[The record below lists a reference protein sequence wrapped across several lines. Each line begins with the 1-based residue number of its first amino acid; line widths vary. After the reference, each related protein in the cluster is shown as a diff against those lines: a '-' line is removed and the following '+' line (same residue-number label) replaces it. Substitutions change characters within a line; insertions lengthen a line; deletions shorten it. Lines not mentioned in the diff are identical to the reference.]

1 MSGLMTICRK
11 ELSDHLGSKRY
22 LLLFALIV
30 TLSIASAYQGAQF
43 IKNNPASSFV
53 DIFAGAQNSSFS
65 FIYLMVIFGPIIGLA
80 LGFDAIN
87 RERTRGSL
95 SVLLSQ
101 PIFRDSILNGKFIA
115 GVAALSLLTV
125 STVGILTGVAIPI
138 LGFGPAGEEIVRIC
152 VFTLFTI
159 LYLSIWLALGLLF
172 SIMSKNTTT
181 SILMSIST
189 WLLFSI
195 IITIAASFIANI
207 AAPIE
212 MPTGFQAVTI
222 PGNQTFPGGFGT
234 FNQTS
239 RFNQTFSGQSF
250 LDQTQMTDYRQTMED
265 NANIEA
271 AVQKISPCYL
281 YQDAATS
288 LLGIAEGGFGSA
300 GNPFRGLETSQSV
313 SSSWPQITVLAVVLV
328 ACFAS
333 SYMLFL
339 RQEIRAGG

>member
-30 TLSIASAYQGAQF
+30 TLSIASAYQGADF
-43 IKNNPASSFV
+43 IKNNPNSSFV

-101 PIFRDSILNGKFIA
+101 PIFRDAVLNGKFIA
-115 GVAALSLLTV
+115 GVAALSLLAV
-125 STVGILTGVAIPI
+125 STIGILTGVAIPV

-189 WLLFSI
+189 WLMFSI
-195 IITIAASFIANI
+195 IITIAASFIANV

-212 MPTGFQAVTI
+212 IATGFQAVTR
-222 PGNQTFPGGFGT
+222 PANQTFPGGFGT
-234 FNQTS
+234 FNQST
-239 RFNQTFSGQSF
+239 F
-250 LDQTQMTDYRQTMED
+250 LDQTQMTDYRQTMEN

-281 YQDAATS
+281 YEDAATS
-288 LLGIAEGGFGSA
+288 LLGITEGGFGAA
-300 GNPFRGLETSQSV
+300 GNPFQGLETSQSV
-313 SSSWPQITVLAVVLV
+313 SSSWPQITVLAVILI

>member
-22 LLLFALIV
+22 LLLFVLIV
-30 TLSIASAYQGAQF
+30 TLSIASAYQGADF
-43 IKNNPASSFV
+43 IKNNPNSSFV

-115 GVAALSLLTV
+115 GVAALSLLAV

-189 WLLFSI
+189 WLMFSI
-195 IITIAASFIANI
+195 IITIAASFIANV

-212 MPTGFQAVTI
+212 MPTGFQAVTR
-222 PGNQTFPGGFGT
+222 PANQTFPGGFD
-234 FNQTS
+234 FNQTGG
-239 RFNQTFSGQSF
+239 FNQSTF

-271 AVQKISPCYL
+271 AVKKISPCYL
-281 YQDAATS
+281 YEDAATS
-288 LLGIAEGGFGSA
+288 LLGIAEGGFGEA
-300 GNPFRGLETSQSV
+300 GNPFQGLATSQSV
-313 SSSWPQITVLAVVLV
+313 SSSWPQMTVLAVVLI

>member
-43 IKNNPASSFV
+43 IKNNPNSSFV

-115 GVAALSLLTV
+115 GVAALSLLAV

-189 WLLFSI
+189 WLMFSI
-195 IITIAASFIANI
+195 IITIAASFIANV

-212 MPTGFQAVTI
+212 MPTGFQAVTR
-222 PGNQTFPGGFGT
+222 PANQTFPGGFD
-234 FNQTS
+234 
-239 RFNQTFSGQSF
+239 FNQTFSGGGGSF
-250 LDQTQMTDYRQTMED
+250 LDQTQMTDYREAMEN

-281 YQDAATS
+281 YEDAATS
-288 LLGIAEGGFGSA
+288 LLGITEGGFGSA
-300 GNPFRGLETSQSV
+300 GNPFQGLETSQSV
-313 SSSWPQITVLAVVLV
+313 SSSWPQITVLAVVLI

>member
-30 TLSIASAYQGAQF
+30 TLSIASAYQGADF
-43 IKNNPASSFV
+43 IKNNPNSSFV
-53 DIFAGAQNSSFS
+53 DVFAGAQNSSFS

-95 SVLLSQ
+95 SVILSQ

-115 GVAALSLLTV
+115 GVAALSLLAV
-125 STVGILTGVAIPI
+125 STIGILTGVAIPI

-152 VFTLFTI
+152 MFTLFTI

-195 IITIAASFIANI
+195 IITIAASFIANV

-212 MPTGFQAVTI
+212 IATGFQAVTR
-222 PGNQTFPGGFGT
+222 PANQTFSGGFGT
-234 FNQTS
+234 FNQTM
-239 RFNQTFSGQSF
+239 F
-250 LDQTQMTDYRQTMED
+250 LDQTQMTDYRQIMED

-271 AVQKISPCYL
+271 TVQKISPCYL
-281 YQDAATS
+281 YEDAATS
-288 LLGIAEGGFGSA
+288 LLGITEGGFGSA

-313 SSSWPQITVLAVVLV
+313 SSSWPQITVLAVVLI

>member
-22 LLLFALIV
+22 LLLFVLIV
-30 TLSIASAYQGAQF
+30 TLSIASAYQGAEF

-53 DIFAGAQNSSFS
+53 DIFSGYQNGGFS
-65 FIYLMVIFGPIIGLA
+65 FIYLMVLFGPVIGLA

-101 PIFRDSILNGKFIA
+101 PIFRDSILNGKFLA
-115 GVAALSLLTV
+115 GVAALSLLAV
-125 STVGILTGVAIPI
+125 STIGILTGVAIPL
-138 LGFGPAGEEIVRIC
+138 LGFGPVGDEILRIG

-195 IITIAASFIANI
+195 IITIAASFIANV

-212 MPTGFQAVTI
+212 MPTGFQAITR
-222 PGNQTFPGGFGT
+222 PANQTFPGGFDFNRT
-234 FNQTS
+234 FND
-239 RFNQTFSGQSF
+239 GGGSF
-250 LDQTQMTDYRQTMED
+250 LDQTQMVDYREAMEN

-281 YQDAATS
+281 YEDAATS
-288 LLGIAEGGFGSA
+288 LLGIAEGGFGAA
-300 GNPFRGLETSQSV
+300 GNPFQGLETSQSV
-313 SSSWPQITVLAVVLV
+313 SSSWPQITVLAVVLG
-328 ACFAS
+328 ACFAA

>member
-22 LLLFALIV
+22 LLLFTLIV
-30 TLSIASAYQGAQF
+30 TLSIASAYQGADF
-43 IKNNPASSFV
+43 IKNNPNSSFV
-53 DIFAGAQNSSFS
+53 DIFAGAQNTNIS
-65 FIYLMVIFGPIIGLA
+65 FIYLMIIFGPIIGLA

-101 PIFRDSILNGKFIA
+101 PIYRDSILNGKFIA
-115 GVAALSLLTV
+115 GVAALSLLAV
-125 STVGILTGVAIPI
+125 STIGILTGVAIPL
-138 LGFGPAGEEIVRIC
+138 LGFGPVGDEILRIGA
-152 VFTLFTI
+152 FTLFTI

-189 WLLFSI
+189 WLMFSI
-195 IITIAASFIANI
+195 IITIAASFIADV

-212 MPTGFQAVTI
+212 VPTGFQVITRPA
-222 PGNQTFPGGFGT
+222 NQTFPGS
-234 FNQTS
+234 FNQTGG
-239 RFNQTFSGQSF
+239 FNSTFSSSSF
-250 LDQTQMTDYRQTMED
+250 LDQTQMRDYREILEN

-281 YQDAATS
+281 YEDAATS
-288 LLGIAEGGFGSA
+288 LLGITEGGFGIA
-300 GNPFRGLETSQSV
+300 GNPFQGLETSQSV
-313 SSSWPQITVLAVVLV
+313 SSSWPQITVLAVVMI
-328 ACFAS
+328 ACFAA

>member
-1 MSGLMTICRK
+1 
-11 ELSDHLGSKRY
+11 
-22 LLLFALIV
+22 
-30 TLSIASAYQGAQF
+30 
-43 IKNNPASSFV
+43 
-53 DIFAGAQNSSFS
+53 
-65 FIYLMVIFGPIIGLA
+65 MVIFGPIIGLA

-87 RERTRGSL
+87 RERTSGSL

-101 PIFRDSILNGKFIA
+101 PIFRDSILNGKFLA
-115 GVAALSLLTV
+115 GVAALSLLAV

-138 LGFGPAGEEIVRIC
+138 LGFGPAGEEIVRIGL
-152 VFTLFTI
+152 FTLFTI

-172 SIMSKNTTT
+172 SVMSKKTTT

-195 IITIAASFIANI
+195 IITIAASFIANV

-212 MPTGFQAVTI
+212 MPTGFQVVTR
-222 PGNQTFPGGFGT
+222 PANQTFPRGFGD
-234 FNQTS
+234 FNQS
-239 RFNQTFSGQSF
+239 MFI
-250 LDQTQMTDYRQTMED
+250 DPTQVTDYRQIMET

-281 YQDAATS
+281 YEDAATS
-288 LLGIAEGGFGSA
+288 LLGVTEGGFGAA

-313 SSSWPQITVLAVVLV
+313 SSSWPQIAVLAVVLV

>member
-1 MSGLMTICRK
+1 MSGWMTICRK

-30 TLSIASAYQGAQF
+30 ALSIASAYQGADY
-43 IKNNPASSFV
+43 IKNNPTSDFV
-53 DIFAGAQNSSFS
+53 DVFSGSQNSSFS

-115 GVAALSLLTV
+115 GVAALSLLAV
-125 STVGILTGVAIPI
+125 STIGILTGVAIPI
-138 LGFGPAGEEIVRIC
+138 LGFGPTGDEILRIG
-152 VFTLFTI
+152 VFTAFTI

-172 SIMSKNTTT
+172 SVISKNTTT

-189 WLLFSI
+189 WLMFSI
-195 IITIAASFIANI
+195 IITIAASFVANVVS
-207 AAPIE
+207 PIE
-212 MPTGFQAVTI
+212 MPTGFQSVTI
-222 PGNQTFPGGFGT
+222 PA
-234 FNQTS
+234 
-239 RFNQTFSGQSF
+239 NQTFSGGVGGGTFDFNQTTRGGTF
-250 LDQTQMTDYRQTMED
+250 LDQTDLSDYRQASEN

-281 YQDAATS
+281 YEDAATS
-288 LLGIAEGGFGSA
+288 LLGIAQGGFGTS
-300 GNPFRGLETSQSV
+300 GNPFQGLETSQSV
-313 SSSWPQITVLAVVLV
+313 SESWPQITVLAVIMI
-328 ACFAS
+328 ACFVS

>member
-22 LLLFALIV
+22 ILLFALIV
-30 TLSIASAYQGAQF
+30 SLSVASAYQGADF
-43 IKNNPASSFV
+43 IKNNPMSSFV
-53 DIFAGAQNSSFS
+53 VVFSGAGDSSFS

-95 SVLLSQ
+95 SVILSQ

-115 GVAALSLLTV
+115 GVAALSLLAV
-125 STVGILTGVAIPI
+125 STIGILTGVAIPI
-138 LGFGPAGEEIVRIC
+138 LGFGPAGDEILRIGL
-152 VFTLFTI
+152 FTLFTI

-189 WLLFSI
+189 WLIFSI
-195 IITIAASFIANI
+195 IITIAASFIADV
-207 AAPIE
+207 ASPIE
-212 MPTGFQAVTI
+212 TPTGFQAITI
-222 PGNQTFPGGFGT
+222 PAN
-234 FNQTS
+234 
-239 RFNQTFSGQSF
+239 RTFSGGFDLNQSFGGSRGF
-250 LDQTQMTDYRQTMED
+250 LDQTQMTDYMEAMEN

-281 YQDAATS
+281 YEDASTS
-288 LLGIAEGGFGSA
+288 LLGIAEGGFGAA
-300 GNPFRGLETSQSV
+300 GNPFRGLEATQSV
-313 SSSWPQITVLAVVLV
+313 SSSWPQVTVLAVVLI
-328 ACFAS
+328 ACFVS
-333 SYMLFL
+333 SYMVFL